1 MEGNAREVM
10 KICMSM
16 VSNDRKVRRGRAR
29 VECVEPRGRRKYLE
43 NLGACF
49 VTRYSPAGAGRPA
62 RRDVEKKNASEEEN
76 KIGTNPVLTV
86 YRYSLRVWHF
96 RPSIHEF
103 VSLFPPGWGDY
114 PLWMKR
120 RAERSSAEPRVGN
133 DQSVDRASLGL
144 PETNDQ
150 RSGDNESAVEQI
162 VDARASACR
171 VASSGPSR
179 AHGTRRDDTASAE
192 FTAREVGRRSRV
204 AHASRSTT
212 GPSRRISMG
221 LTGR

>member
-1 MEGNAREVM
+1 MHEKHPRRARRAARDDGEGRQIRRWSMEGNAREVM

-29 VECVEPRGRRKYLE
+29 VECVEPRGRRKNLE

-49 VTRYSPAGAGRPA
+49 VTRYSPAESAGHDPTTRTTQG
-62 RRDVEKKNASEEEN
+62 KKNASEEEN

-86 YRYSLRVWHF
+86 YRYSLCVWHF

-120 RAERSSAEPRVGN
+120 RAEI
-133 DQSVDRASLGL
+133 LG
-144 PETNDQ
+144 
-150 RSGDNESAVEQI
+150 
-162 VDARASACR
+162 
-171 VASSGPSR
+171 
-179 AHGTRRDDTASAE
+179 
-192 FTAREVGRRSRV
+192 
-204 AHASRSTT
+204 
-212 GPSRRISMG
+212 
-221 LTGR
+221 

>member
-1 MEGNAREVM
+1 MSNHEGEGSISKTLARASSRD
-10 KICMSM
+10 I
-16 VSNDRKVRRGRAR
+16 
-29 VECVEPRGRRKYLE
+29 PWHP
-43 NLGACF
+43 
-49 VTRYSPAGAGRPA
+49 VTRPDAATL
-62 RRDVEKKNASEEEN
+62 KKNASEEEN
-76 KIGTNPVLTV
+76 EIGTNPVLTV

-212 GPSRRISMG
+212 GSSRRISMG